1 MSEFTGERVIPGEVN
16 DDLWA
21 EHIARYTFAARY
33 APGRRVLDIGSGA
46 GYGAAELSHSARS
59 ITGIDLAE
67 DAVRYAREHYKLPNA
82 HFVQASATALP
93 FRDQSFE
100 LATAFEVIEH
110 LTDWPRLLAEA
121 RRVLCASGVFLV
133 STPNTLYY
141 AESRARDGPN
151 PFHVHE
157 FDFAEFRE
165 ALTEYFP
172 SVSILLQNRLESFS
186 FCPNHASFPPIDARI
201 DGTRGSPAEA
211 HFFVAVCANGPAP
224 ELRSFLYVPRASNL
238 LREREH
244 HIQLL
249 FDELAQTKKWLADV
263 IADRQQL
270 LLNHEELTKHLEK
283 QNHWALQLEAD
294 WKAALERIAQ
304 LQDELL
310 AQQAAGTE
318 MARKYDLKVAE
329 LEEESRQKTQ
339 WALGIENRFKEKA
352 EELAETVRLLDR
364 AEATVIERT
373 LWAQR
378 LQGSLTEAETQLQ
391 MIRDS
396 RWVKLGRTINLGPK
410 VELRQAA
417 VTQEAGAATKIESAV
432 SNADAPVEPKD

>member
-1 MSEFTGERVIPGEVN
+1 VSEFTGERVIPGEVN

-33 APGRRVLDIGSGA
+33 VSGRRVLDIGSGA
-46 GYGAAELSHSARS
+46 GYGVAELSHNARS
-59 ITGIDLAE
+59 ITGIDLAD
-67 DAVRYAREHYKLPNA
+67 DAVWYAREHYRLPNA
-82 HFVQASATALP
+82 HFVQGSATALP

-100 LATAFEVIEH
+100 VATAFEVIEH
-110 LTDWPRLLAEA
+110 LVDWPRLLAEA
-121 RRVLCASGVFLV
+121 RRVLSPSGVFLV

-157 FDFAEFRE
+157 FEFAEFRD
-165 ALTEYFP
+165 ALDEYFP
-172 SVSILLQNRLESFS
+172 SVGILLQNRLESFA
-186 FCPNHASFPPIDARI
+186 FCPNQAIFPPIDARI

-211 HFFVAVCANGPAP
+211 HFFIAVCTSGAPA

-238 LREREH
+238 LRERER

-249 FDELAQTKKWLADV
+249 FDELGQTKQWLGDV

-270 LLNHEELTKHLEK
+270 LLNHEELTRHLEE
-283 QNHWALQLEAD
+283 QNRWALQLEKD

-304 LQDELL
+304 LQGELL

-318 MARKYDLKVAE
+318 VARKYDLKVAE

-339 WALGIENRFKEKA
+339 WALGIENRFTAKA

-378 LQGSLTEAETQLQ
+378 LQASLSDAETQLQ

-396 RWVKLGRTINLGPK
+396 RWFKLGRTISLGPQI
-410 VELRQAA
+410 ELRQEA
-417 VTQEAGAATKIESAV
+417 VSQGAAAGEAKTELPAGS
-432 SNADAPVEPKD
+432 KD

>member
-21 EHIARYTFAARY
+21 EHIARYKFAARF

-59 ITGIDLAE
+59 ITGIDLAQ
-67 DAVRYAREHYKLPNA
+67 DAVRYACDHYKLPNT
-82 HFVQASATALP
+82 HFVRASATALP

-110 LTDWPRLLAEA
+110 LSDWSRLLAEA
-121 RRVLCASGVFLV
+121 RRVLRPGGVFLV

-141 AESRARDGPN
+141 AESRSRDGPN

-157 FDFAEFRE
+157 FDFAEFRD
-165 ALTEYFP
+165 ALSEYFP
-172 SVSILLQNRLESFS
+172 AVSILLQNRLESFS
-186 FCPNHASFPPIDARI
+186 FCPNQASFPPIDARI
-201 DGTRGSPAEA
+201 DGTRGSPADA

-249 FDELAQTKKWLADV
+249 SDELAQTKQWLADV

-270 LLNHEELTKHLEK
+270 LLNHEELTKHLEE
-283 QNHWALQLEAD
+283 QNRWALQLEKD

-304 LQDELL
+304 LQDELM
-310 AQQAAGTE
+310 AQQTAGTE
-318 MARKYDLKVAE
+318 MARKYDLKVAD

-378 LQGSLTEAETQLQ
+378 LQGSLSEAETQLQ

-396 RWVKLGRTINLGPK
+396 RWVKLGRAINLGPQI
-410 VELRQAA
+410 ELRQ
-417 VTQEAGAATKIESAV
+417 EAGGETKTESAV
-432 SNADAPVEPKD
+432 SNADAQVEPKD

>member
-1 MSEFTGERVIPGEVN
+1 LNEFTGERVIPGEVN

-33 APGRRVLDIGSGA
+33 VSGRRVLDIGCGT
-46 GYGAAELSHSARS
+46 GYGVAELSHTARA
-59 ITGIDLAE
+59 IIGIDSAHE
-67 DAVRYAREHYKLPNA
+67 AVHYAREHYMLPNA
-82 HFVQASATALP
+82 NFIQASATALP
-93 FRDQSFE
+93 FPGEAFD

-110 LTDWPRLLAEA
+110 LDDWRRLLVEA
-121 RRVLCASGVFLV
+121 RRVLGPKGIFLV

-157 FDFAEFRE
+157 FEFAEFRD
-165 ALTEYFP
+165 ALSEFFP

-186 FCPNHASFPPIDARI
+186 FCPNQAVFPAIDARI

-211 HFFVAVCANGPAP
+211 HFFIAICANGPAP

-238 LREREH
+238 LRERER

-249 FDELAQTKKWLADV
+249 FSELDQTKQWLADV
-263 IADRQQL
+263 ISDRQQL
-270 LLNHEELTKHLEK
+270 LLNHDELTKHLEE
-283 QNHWALQLEAD
+283 QNRWALQLEQD
-294 WKAALERIAQ
+294 WKAGLARIAQ
-304 LQDELL
+304 LQDELM
-310 AQQAAGTE
+310 AQQAAGNE
-318 MARKYDLKVAE
+318 AARKYDLKIAE

-339 WALGIENRFKEKA
+339 WALGIETRFAAKT

-373 LWAQR
+373 LWAQGLQTR
-378 LQGSLTEAETQLQ
+378 LSEAETQLQ

-396 RWVKLGRTINLGPK
+396 RWFKLGHAVNLGPR
-410 VELRQAA
+410 VELPLGGPPEKAN
-417 VTQEAGAATKIESAV
+417 TGPDSG
-432 SNADAPVEPKD
+432 D